1 MVKGVGTE
9 GRSRAHAVR
18 QARDVLHVEGHLGFE
33 VWPALLNADVQGMTV
48 SLAGVRSM
56 DSAGVGLMLSVRDR
70 GGKVA
75 ACSEAARSLLALARF
90 CGECRNCAHPPI
102 EVPRWPER

>member
-33 VWPALLNADVQGMTV
+33 AWPVLLNVEMQGMTV
-48 SLAGVRSM
+48 NLAGVRSM

-75 ACSEAARSLLALARF
+75 ACSESARSLLALARF
-90 CGECRNCAHPPI
+90 CGECNNCENPPQQML
-102 EVPRWPER
+102 RWPER